1 MPGEREIFRGIIE
14 LKGGSTMKHILA
26 TAILV
31 MFLLGSAFAANV
43 FKFTFSDVAY
53 PDGRVGTIQASVKTT
68 KKGSVTVCDYYTN
81 PNDQFAGEFQ
91 GTDNTSTDAVDVL
104 NYCESHFGDRTPQ
117 N

>member
-1 MPGEREIFRGIIE
+1 
-14 LKGGSTMKHILA
+14 MKHILA

-43 FKFTFSDVAY
+43 FKFTFTDVSY
-53 PDGRVGTIQASVKTT
+53 PDGRVGTITASVKQT
-68 KKGSVTVCDYYTN
+68 KKGAITVCGYNTN

-91 GTDNTSTDAVDVL
+91 GTDNTSTDAVEVL
-104 NYCESHFGDRTPQ
+104 NYCESHFADRTPQ